1 MCIAFPAAVF
11 SIPAPPK
18 VVTPWPLLGV
28 TAGDE
33 NFGSFT
39 GSTITDNLN
48 AKEVLQE
55 IETAIEGLAGG
66 HDAVTLGSGI
76 GGLTLSGQELGLH
89 ANIEVLADYTDPN
102 ADRIW
107 FWDDSASSFAGLAV
121 GDGLTISATTLSA
134 DSTLAALAALTI
146 QDASVIQGTGA
157 DAFAVLASGG
167 NNYILGSN
175 SDNSALEF
183 KTPANVRSQI
193 GAEATDAL
201 LTAIA
206 ALTTADVSVMEF
218 TGTDTVGVVTSGG
231 ELRYLRSNS
240 GNSALEFAALDSDLT
255 TIAAL
260 TCTRGD
266 LMYGNASGA
275 WADLAVGAANTVL
288 TTNGT
293 DPAWSTVTSAMITND
308 TITTTDL
315 AAALAFAE
323 GDLIDLSPITMSAGV
338 DEGIA
343 LPTYADVAPANEKYY
358 LAYDADNN
366 VLMVRESGG
375 WINTSAGSGAATTLN
390 FITTQAEGTL
400 SSESVLTAGL
410 AIDITDAGGDGGA
423 VTVAFDPTEI
433 TGNRTWAAGADA
445 TVAWTWDVTTGTDPS
460 ITFGNDL
467 ITASNSVTIATGKH
481 LTLGTTQWDN
491 GSDKIDGE
499 QIANSTIDD
508 DSIDWTDVTAADITM
523 TDAGA
528 ITASGLITGSAGVTV
543 ATGQHLTVGT
553 TQWDNGSDA
562 IDGERI
568 ASDTIDDD
576 SIDFGSGTDQV
587 GIADFEA
594 AESINILT
602 ETEIDAS
609 SELKDLMDDEQG
621 SGYLVFNT
629 SPTFTTSVDMGTSS
643 SKTDVNMH
651 DAGTI
656 VFYDDG
662 DDSSV
667 TVGPVGDGTTVLGV
681 TGTINATGLQ
691 VGGNAVINAASTW
704 SGGDLGGTGLAPTV
718 TDLTIS
724 GEAQGEILYYNGSGW
739 ESLDVGTSGKVL
751 TTHGSGADPTW
762 ETVTATPG
770 GDGSP
775 AGQVQYE
782 SSGQLGAEDAFYY
795 TAATNLLTV
804 GNVVTSGYVSTGS
817 AAADSG
823 EIRMSNTDSI
833 EWEAAPA
840 GTNITIAVNADEDM
854 LITTAAT
861 DYVQI
866 TTGNLKVGDGSP
878 GQTLDGEDFYVNGLA
893 EIDGVLYT
901 DGGISNA
908 GTLTM
913 SANSAA
919 ITHSGSTTLA
929 ISSTSGTVGV
939 ESVTFTGDAITGV
952 ASLTAST
959 YVALG
964 AAAADAG
971 EIRLSNTD
979 SIEWEAAPA
988 GTNVTIATS
997 ADEDL
1002 VMTVAATDFVQV
1014 ATGNLRVGAGTPTQS
1029 QDGEDAY
1036 VTGMLEVDGII
1047 YADGGIIAAA
1057 SADPSLTFSDS
1068 SESAVGTGDIKVDA
1082 ATATYDSQLRIYVDD
1097 STGEDTLYVTVD
1109 GSNEEVLFAK
1119 KIDLTSAGIENVG
1132 SISDDGAI
1140 SVVSSGS
1147 TVTVESVVF
1156 TGGDISSVSSIT
1168 VSDLYL
1174 ADGGV
1179 IYGQNDQSA
1188 TLTSSASL
1196 WTANNFSVTT
1206 QFKLPSSDADPTAT
1220 AGYLRHDSTIAN
1232 FTNGGLVYYN
1242 GAAIKQVVDMT
1253 TATAQACTDD
1263 QVVAY
1268 DADADLWYCKA
1279 DADSGG
1285 ATSITDIGDAS
1296 GDGSISV
1303 GGYET
1308 TITSTLDEADHSVLT
1323 IINTDADRDANTTLL
1338 TLSDNDGAD
1347 ANAFYL
1353 KLIGDADGS
1362 PATYLSIS
1370 QTTVLSG
1377 ALTWDLGGAT
1387 ALEIPNSDD
1396 PDLTATGQI
1405 SYDTDGWLRTTSDNG
1420 TTQKAIR
1427 QQEDISVTVYK
1438 PNDLDD
1444 AQRDHFWVYKNVS
1457 GMNFVVTGWSA
1468 TSTADDTTLTIYEE
1482 DANGQND
1489 TTVDAVEIATNGTGL
1504 YYASD
1509 TSITAGT
1516 IENGHLIYLDFDNTD
1531 TPAMVNI
1538 VIYGYF
1544 VADVN

>member
-1 MCIAFPAAVF
+1 MKNWQKIVLAVLMCIAFPAAVF

-18 VVTPWPLLGV
+18 IVTPWPILGT
-28 TAGDE
+28 TAGDAT
-33 NFGSFT
+33 FGSFT
-39 GSTITDNLN
+39 GSTITDDLT
-48 AKEVLQE
+48 AKEIFQE
-55 IETAIEGLAGG
+55 LETAIEGLAGG

-89 ANIEVLADYTDPN
+89 ANIEVLADFVDPN

-107 FWDDSASSFAGLAV
+107 FWDDSASSFAGLAI
-121 GDGLTISATTLSA
+121 GDGLSLSATTLSA
-134 DSTLAALAALTI
+134 DATLAALAALTI

-231 ELRYLRSNS
+231 ELMYLRSNS

-260 TCTRGD
+260 TSTRGD
-266 LMYGNASGA
+266 LMYGNSSGV
-275 WADLAVGAANTVL
+275 WADLAIGAANTVL

-293 DPAWSTVTSAMITND
+293 DPAWATVTSAMITND

-315 AAALAFAE
+315 AAALTFAE
-323 GDLIDLSPITMSAGV
+323 GDLIDLSGITMSTGV

-343 LPTYADVAPANEKYY
+343 LPTYADVAPATEKYY
-358 LAYDADNN
+358 LAYDASNN

-375 WINTSAGSGAATTLN
+375 WINASAGSGAATTLN
-390 FITTQAEGTL
+390 YITTQAEGTL

-445 TVAWTWDVTTGTDPS
+445 AVAWTWDVSTGTDPS

-508 DSIDWTDVTAADITM
+508 DSID
-523 TDAGA
+523 
-528 ITASGLITGSAGVTV
+528 
-543 ATGQHLTVGT
+543 
-553 TQWDNGSDA
+553 
-562 IDGERI
+562 
-568 ASDTIDDD
+568 
-576 SIDFGSGTDQV
+576 FGSGTDQV
-587 GIADFEA
+587 GIADFET

-609 SELKDLMDDEQG
+609 SELAAIMDDETG
-621 SGYLVFNT
+621 TAGYLVFNIT
-629 SPTFTTSVDMGTSS
+629 PTFTTSVNMGTSS

-662 DDSSV
+662 DDSTV

-762 ETVTATPG
+762 ETVTATAASEGGAGNPPG
-770 GDGSP
+770 
-775 AGQVQYE
+775 QIQYE
-782 SSGQLGAEDAFYY
+782 GSGQLDAEAAFYY

-840 GTNITIAVNADEDM
+840 DTNITIAVNADEDM

-1168 VSDLYL
+1168 DGTASWSSNSL
-1174 ADGGV
+1174 A
-1179 IYGQNDQSA
+1179 S
-1188 TLTSSASL
+1188 
-1196 WTANNFSVTT
+1196 
-1206 QFKLPSSDADPTAT
+1206 
-1220 AGYLRHDSTIAN
+1220 
-1232 FTNGGLVYYN
+1232 FTNISSTGDIYTFMGMHERILI
-1242 GAAIKQVVDMT
+1242 AIP
-1253 TATAQACTDD
+1253 
-1263 QVVAY
+1263 
-1268 DADADLWYCKA
+1268 
-1279 DADSGG
+1279 
-1285 ATSITDIGDAS
+1285 I
-1296 GDGSISV
+1296 
-1303 GGYET
+1303 
-1308 TITSTLDEADHSVLT
+1308 
-1323 IINTDADRDANTTLL
+1323 
-1338 TLSDNDGAD
+1338 
-1347 ANAFYL
+1347 
-1353 KLIGDADGS
+1353 
-1362 PATYLSIS
+1362 
-1370 QTTVLSG
+1370 
-1377 ALTWDLGGAT
+1377 
-1387 ALEIPNSDD
+1387 
-1396 PDLTATGQI
+1396 
-1405 SYDTDGWLRTTSDNG
+1405 
-1420 TTQKAIR
+1420 
-1427 QQEDISVTVYK
+1427 
-1438 PNDLDD
+1438 
-1444 AQRDHFWVYKNVS
+1444 
-1457 GMNFVVTGWSA
+1457 
-1468 TSTADDTTLTIYEE
+1468 
-1482 DANGQND
+1482 
-1489 TTVDAVEIATNGTGL
+1489 
-1504 YYASD
+1504 
-1509 TSITAGT
+1509 
-1516 IENGHLIYLDFDNTD
+1516 
-1531 TPAMVNI
+1531 
-1538 VIYGYF
+1538 
-1544 VADVN
+1544 